1 MNKIKST
8 LFVAVF
14 AAITATTTLADGHI
28 PIGGRCIT
36 ESRETTAAMTII
48 VNEPTNEIPLEIS
61 DYLWTFADIF
71 GQFKF

>member
-36 ESRETTAAMTII
+36 ESKEITAVTTVI
-48 VNEPTNEIPLEIS
+48 VTEPTNEIPWEIS
-61 DYLWTFADIF
+61 DYLWTFAGIF